1 MQQQD
6 IAQLI
11 KSAKLPERSVMICLD
26 QGLVAD
32 KEALERKLEQMDG
45 PATLEGDPR
54 TPVRLQIAA
63 VDAEMAEVSVEFR
76 FRAMPRRAY
85 TALLKTFP
93 PRDGVLVDMR
103 LGANY
108 DDFTEAMIHRCVIAP
123 DMTDDLWADLLGD
136 GTDAKPGVLSSGQY
150 DALAEA
156 AWSANRRD
164 ADVPF
169 SPAVSAHPP
178 ISSGE

>member
-1 MQQQD
+1 VQD
-6 IAQLI
+6 IKQLI

-54 TPVRLQIAA
+54 AA
-63 VDAEMAEVSVEFR
+63 VRRQITALDAEMAERSVEFR
-76 FRAMPRRAY
+76 FRAMPRQAY
-85 TALLKTFP
+85 TALLKSFP
-93 PRDGVLVDMR
+93 PRDGDRTDQVV
-103 LGANY
+103 GTNY
-108 DDFTEAMIHRCVIAP
+108 DEFTEAMIRRCAVAP
-123 DMTDDLWADLLGD
+123 ELDAADWTTLLGD
-136 GTDAKPGVLSSGQY
+136 GTDTNPGVLSSGQY
-150 DALAEA
+150 DTLANT

-169 SPAVSAHPP
+169 SPAVSALRPT
-178 ISSGE
+178 S

>member
-1 MQQQD
+1 MQQD
-6 IAQLI
+6 IGQLI

-54 TPVRLQIAA
+54 AGVRAQIEAL
-63 VDAEMAEVSVEFR
+63 DAEMAEISIEFR

-85 TALLKTFP
+85 TAMLNTFP
-93 PRDGVLVDMR
+93 PRERVLVDDR

-108 DDFTEAMIHRCVIAP
+108 DDFTEAMIRRCVVAP
-123 DMTDDLWADLLGD
+123 PMTDELWAELLGD
-136 GTDAKPGVLSSGQY
+136 GTDERPGVLSSGQY

-156 AWSANRRD
+156 VWSANRRD

-169 SPAVSAHPP
+169 SPAVSQLPRT
-178 ISSGE
+178 SGVE